1 MRGCISRNRIGVAAC
16 VALLMGAFVGGAL
29 AAGTAGDE
37 GGVRLASHWAFLPL
51 GSWVWTT
58 DLGPLGSTP
67 VLISFHFDGT
77 IAVADGFMFGNP
89 AAPPAAQGAKRG
101 PGRGVWQYTGGRTF
115 GGTSLWLRF
124 NSSGFMEGWARSRSA
139 LEFVDADHFQ
149 GVVYVESL
157 GGCTT
162 TPPVGC
168 PDPTDPDAVW
178 TPSPNMPPGGYPVS
192 ATRIRR
198 IPVPE

>member
-1 MRGCISRNRIGVAAC
+1 MCRKRIGVAAG
-16 VALLMGAFVGGAL
+16 VTLLMAGIISGAL
-29 AAGTAGDE
+29 ASSAAAGSENGP
-37 GGVRLASHWAFLPL
+37 RHSSLWALQPV

-58 DLGPLGSTP
+58 DLGPLGKVP
-67 VLISFHFDGT
+67 VLITFHVDGT
-77 IAVADGFMFGNP
+77 IAVADGFMFANP
-89 AAPPAAQGAKRG
+89 IAPPAGQGAKRG
-101 PGRGVWQYTGGRTF
+101 PAHGVWRYTGGRTF

-139 LEFVDADHFQ
+139 LELVDPDHFQ
-149 GVVYVESL
+149 GVVYIETL
-157 GGCTT
+157 GGCIT

-192 ATRIRR
+192 ATRLHRL
-198 IPVPE
+198 PLPE